1 MTLDQ
6 VSDYLSVRR
15 HQVYSL
21 VRSGDLPAV
30 KLGNRGIWRVDR
42 RELENYIQRASE
54 LTQQWVRSHPRTTQ
68 TTLRGGKPWRD
79 ESAS

>member
-21 VRSGDLPAV
+21 VRSGEIACRQARH
-30 KLGNRGIWRVDR
+30 RGIWRVDQ
-42 RELENYIQRASE
+42 RELEKYIQRAS
-54 LTQQWVRSHPRTTQ
+54 Q
-68 TTLRGGKPWRD
+68 TRLSQVG
-79 ESAS
+79 S